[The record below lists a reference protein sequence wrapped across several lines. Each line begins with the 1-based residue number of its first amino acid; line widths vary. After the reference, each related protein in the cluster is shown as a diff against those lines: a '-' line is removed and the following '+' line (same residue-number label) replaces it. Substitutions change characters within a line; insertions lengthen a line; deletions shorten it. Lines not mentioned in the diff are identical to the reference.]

1 MNISVDFNR
10 HRKFVKLLSLAVTS
24 VLLILILF
32 PILAFYS
39 GVFTNFIHLPSNIYE
54 LLHNF
59 FYAAQFACAALAIR
73 TRYKLLNQYLL
84 RFDPPL
90 N

>member
-1 MNISVDFNR
+1 MNFSVNFNK
-10 HRKFVKLLSLAVTS
+10 HRKFVKRLSLAVIS
-24 VLLILILF
+24 VLLILIFF
-32 PILAFYS
+32 PILAFSS

-59 FYAAQFACAALAIR
+59 FYAAQFASAALAIR
-73 TRYKLLNQYLL
+73 TRFKLLNKYLL

-90 N
+90 Y